1 MGSNPNPPDTEPGD
15 GMPASPGETVTITR
29 AELDELRNQLSA
41 ATARAATPEVPP
53 TPPSREGPSFE
64 ELASRDRKVSELESL
79 CKSAVRER
87 DLATALAG
95 KPLVAGA
102 APQLIKLWREE
113 LDVYEEDGLYK
124 VASRDGRTVAQA
136 VGAWL
141 SSPEYSHFCL
151 PTSKGGTGARDAS
164 RPAPGVS
171 AVAAPRNLGEAVVMQ
186 WREQAAARPVGLSAP
201 IGLRRNR

>member
-1 MGSNPNPPDTEPGD
+1 MGSTPNPPDTEPDD
-15 GMPASPGETVTITR
+15 GMPASSGETVTITR
-29 AELDELRNQLSA
+29 AELEELRNQLSA

-53 TPPSREGPSFE
+53 PTPSREAPSAD

-151 PTSKGGTGARDAS
+151 PASKGWPRLPSTSPGAGTA
-164 RPAPGVS
+164 RPAPFSAGSTNRSGVPHVTIRS
-171 AVAAPRNLGEAVVMQ
+171 YSSVAPPRHGSK
-186 WREQAAARPVGLSAP
+186 R
-201 IGLRRNR
+201 